1 MRLSIADFGAPV
13 TAGAWGQFPNARRN
27 IPLAPSRQTCIVRP
41 MNDAPTLFGPF
52 QLEPASGRLLRNGA
66 PVALGNRALVLLHA
80 LAEAKGQLVAKSS
93 LMQRVWPDQIVEE
106 GNLTVQIAALRKA
119 MGTDIEGRDWIVTV
133 PREGY
138 RLIGGHAASPPPPT
152 DSVLPSLAVLPFQNL
167 SADPEQEYFADGIVE
182 DIITALSRFKSFAV
196 IARHSSFVYK
206 GRAVDVRQAA
216 AELGVRYVLEGSV
229 RRAGGKLRI
238 TAQLVDGKSGAHL
251 WAQNFDGAVDD
262 IFDMQDRIT
271 EGVVALVE
279 PKIQRAEIERSRRE
293 RPGSID
299 AYDLYLRALADV
311 YVSRPEAN
319 ARAIT
324 LLERA
329 AALDPAFAPAA
340 VMAAQAYL
348 MRVVMQF
355 DGADESDAERAV
367 EHARTALAL
376 TRDDPIVTAFGGFV
390 LLQIAREYD
399 TGLAL
404 LRMAVDENPHS
415 SAILGSAGIGAL
427 MGGDLAEAAD
437 FLQRALR
444 LDPNGLGTHWQLTG
458 MAHIRMAEGRYEDA
472 LDWAMRSQAVNPGY
486 DATHWMLIAANAY
499 LGRMDEAKKYLGS
512 LQKISPGI
520 SLSRIRLGQKALD
533 PHRID
538 VLIEGMRLAGMR
550 ES

>member
-41 MNDAPTLFGPF
+41 MNDTPILFGPF
-52 QLEPASGRLLRNGA
+52 RLEPIDGRLLRDGA
-66 PVALGNRALVLLHA
+66 PVALGHRAFVLLHA
-80 LAEAKGQLVAKSS
+80 LAEAKGQLANKID
-93 LMQRVWPDQIVEE
+93 LMERVWPGQIVEE
-106 GNLTVQIAALRKA
+106 GNLTVQIAALRNA
-119 MGTDIEGRDWIVTV
+119 MGTDPEGRDWIVTV

-390 LLQIAREYD
+390 LLQIA
-399 TGLAL
+399 
-404 LRMAVDENPHS
+404 VDENPHS

-427 MGGDLAEAAD
+427 MGGNLAEAAD
-437 FLQRALR
+437 FLLRALR